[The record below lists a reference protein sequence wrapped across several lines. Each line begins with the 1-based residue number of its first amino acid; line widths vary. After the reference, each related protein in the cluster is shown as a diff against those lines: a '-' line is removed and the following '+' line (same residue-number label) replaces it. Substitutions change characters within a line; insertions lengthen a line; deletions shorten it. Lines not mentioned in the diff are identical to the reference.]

1 MGDRHGGIGLLQA
14 RLGLRQ
20 RRRGLVPLAHGNRTI
35 ADKVAGA
42 RHIRL
47 GLEQLRLG
55 IRDRGDL
62 TRNAGDARLMGLM
75 AVGQGRDL
83 AVEIGTCLR
92 NPGPI
97 DIIVDQ
103 HEQLSG
109 LDVLEVAHQNF
120 RDIAAHLRGDVGRP
134 AAHQRI
140 VRLLDPAG
148 DRADPQ
154 SWRISVT
161 VRISATTSR
170 ATTAGFVLGGCQTGG
185 GAVVVA
191 VSVIGAP
198 EGETCQASGSVREE

>member
-148 DRADPQ
+148 DRADPPELEDQ
-154 SWRISVT
+154 RH
-161 VRISATTSR
+161 RQDQR
-170 ATTAGFVLGGCQTGG
+170 HDKQGNNRRFRLGRLPDRRRRGGGCSLGHRRT
-185 GAVVVA
+185 
-191 VSVIGAP
+191 
-198 EGETCQASGSVREE
+198 